1 MVADGCCLKLR
12 DFLLLVLICLVWGYS
27 NVLSKVVVGTWAI
40 PPLFFAAVRFAVV
53 VAVTIPWLLPMPRPA
68 WRIVVIAL
76 LMGAGNFALLFIG
89 LRTSTP
95 SAAAVVLQ
103 IGVPFTTLLSVVV
116 LGERIRWRR
125 GLGIALTLSGVLVV
139 VWNPAGL
146 VLSTGLWFII
156 GAAFTGSL
164 GAVLMKQVE
173 DVAPLRFQAW
183 VGLVSFLPLA
193 IASAAFEHGQWASA
207 AAIGWPFVAAVLFA
221 ALVVSVLGHTS
232 YYGLIRRYD
241 ANLLAPLTLMTP
253 IFTIAFGVWLTGDR
267 LDARMVV
274 GTLVALMGVLVI
286 ALRSGPRSA
295 LLAERE
301 QA

>member
-1 MVADGCCLKLR
+1 LKLR

-27 NVLSKVVVGTWAI
+27 NVLSKVAVGTWAI
-40 PPLFFAAVRFAVV
+40 PPLFFAAIRFAVV
-53 VAVTIPWLLPMPRPA
+53 LVVTIPWLLPMPRPR
-68 WRIVVIAL
+68 WRIVAISL

-89 LRTSTP
+89 LQTATP
-95 SAAAVVLQ
+95 SAAAVIIQ

-116 LGERIRWRR
+116 LGERIHWRR
-125 GLGIALTLSGVLVV
+125 GVGIALTLSGVLLV
-139 VWNPAGL
+139 VWTPAGL
-146 VLSTGLWFII
+146 VLSSGLWFII
-156 GAAFTGSL
+156 GAAFAGSM

-193 IASAAFEHGQWASA
+193 IASATIENGQWASA

-253 IFTIAFGVWLTGDR
+253 IFTIAFGIWLTDDR
-267 LDARMVV
+267 LDARMVI
-274 GTLVALMGVLVI
+274 GTLVALTGVLVI
-286 ALRSGPRSA
+286 ALRSGTRSA
-295 LLAERE
+295 LLPERE

>member
-1 MVADGCCLKLR
+1 MKIR

-27 NVLSKVVVGTWAI
+27 NVLSKIVVGNWAV
-40 PPLFFAAVRFAVV
+40 PPLFFAAIRFLVV
-53 VAVTIPWLLPMPRPA
+53 IAATLPWLLPMPRPR
-68 WRIVVIAL
+68 WRIVVIGI

-89 LRTSTP
+89 LQTASP
-95 SAAAVVLQ
+95 SAAAVVIQ
-103 IGVPFTTLLSVVV
+103 IGVPFTTLLSIVM
-116 LGERIRWRR
+116 LGERIHWRR
-125 GLGIALTLSGVLVV
+125 GLGIGLTLAGVLLV
-139 VWNPAGL
+139 VWNPDGID
-146 VLSTGLWFII
+146 LSAGLWFVV

-193 IASAAFEHGQWASA
+193 VASALFEEGQWTSA
-207 AAIGWPFVAAVLFA
+207 VAVGWPFVGAVLFA

-232 YYGLIRRYD
+232 YYGLIRRYE

-253 IFTIAFGVWLTGDR
+253 LFTIAFGVALTGDK
-267 LDARMVV
+267 LDMRMIAGAMLALAGGLVV
-274 GTLVALMGVLVI
+274 
-286 ALRSGPRSA
+286 ALRSKKA
-295 LLAERE
+295 TQLLAERE